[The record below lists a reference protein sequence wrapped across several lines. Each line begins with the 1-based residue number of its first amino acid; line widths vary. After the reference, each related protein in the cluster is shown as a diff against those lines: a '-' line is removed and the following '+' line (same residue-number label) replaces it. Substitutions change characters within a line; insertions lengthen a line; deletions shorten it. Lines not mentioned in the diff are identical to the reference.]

1 VIDDGS
7 TDRQAEEYQTV
18 LTTLLSLEAAIGRQR
33 DALKAGSHPT
43 LEEFDGTLEGFAADV
58 AAARHAL
65 EAFQKF
71 RHAEHR
77 RLIHDLRGPL
87 NAIAAWAYILRL
99 ENNPTDNIT
108 QAADVLERNV
118 RALTEVIESAG

>member
-1 VIDDGS
+1 MENVS
-7 TDRQAEEYQTV
+7 TDRPTEQYQSV
-18 LTTLLSLEAAIGRQR
+18 LTPLWSLEVAIARQR
-33 DALKAGSHPT
+33 DALKAGSAPAPGALADT
-43 LEEFDGTLEGFAADV
+43 LESFAADV
-58 AAARHAL
+58 TAACGAIEAL
-65 EAFQKF
+65 QKS

-99 ENNPTDNIT
+99 EQNPTDNVT
-108 QAADVLERNV
+108 QAADALERNV